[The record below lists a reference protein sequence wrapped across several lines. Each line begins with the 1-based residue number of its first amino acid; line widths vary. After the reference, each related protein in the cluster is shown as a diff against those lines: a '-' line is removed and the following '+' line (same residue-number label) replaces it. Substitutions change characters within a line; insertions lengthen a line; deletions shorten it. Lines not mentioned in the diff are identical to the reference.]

1 MRQNWY
7 FNRLYRPIRLTT
19 THLGHG
25 EAEPVALVVVVEP
38 GGEPGPEE
46 VDGVVLVAELLPDGV
61 WELVAALVQAEDDLG
76 GVGAGH
82 DAEDLGDFPAGNL
95 ADVTRVGDDDDEEV
109 VHGAADGEG
118 LGVVVEAVKISS
130 LSNFITNSITRLGV
144 HINSCLVMSA
154 QPYSKISRGDG
165 IRQEMTFIQLN
176 HWAFLLVN
184 TYF

>member
-118 LGVVVEAVKISS
+118 LGVVVEAVKTSS
-130 LSNFITNSITRLGV
+130 LSNFITNL
-144 HINSCLVMSA
+144 INSSTRFGA
-154 QPYSKISRGDG
+154 HQ
-165 IRQEMTFIQLN
+165 
-176 HWAFLLVN
+176 FL
-184 TYF
+184 FS